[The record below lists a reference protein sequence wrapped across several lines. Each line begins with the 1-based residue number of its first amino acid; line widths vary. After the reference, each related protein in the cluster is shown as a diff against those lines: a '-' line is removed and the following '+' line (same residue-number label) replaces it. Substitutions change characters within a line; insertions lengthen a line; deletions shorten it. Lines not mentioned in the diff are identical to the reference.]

1 MLIWPETLEKGNVEV
16 FWNKSGEASVFKK
29 RMIEVKVLDAAVDD
43 IHSLGIVYKCI
54 AYLSTHSFD
63 AVSRF

>member
-1 MLIWPETLEKGNVEV
+1 M
-16 FWNKSGEASVFKK
+16 FKK